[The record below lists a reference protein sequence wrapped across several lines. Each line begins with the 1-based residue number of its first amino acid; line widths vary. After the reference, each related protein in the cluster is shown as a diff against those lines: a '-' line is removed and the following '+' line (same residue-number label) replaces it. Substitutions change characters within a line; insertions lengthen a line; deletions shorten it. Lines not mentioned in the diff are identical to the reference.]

1 MSMTKEMA
9 IVLGEVIGKVE
20 EIKTNSTG
28 ECSGQF
34 LRLRI
39 SVDITKLLK
48 KIIELE
54 Q

>member
-1 MSMTKEMA
+1 MSMIKEMA

-20 EIKTNSTG
+20 EIKTDATG

-39 SVDITKLLK
+39 SVDVTKLLK

>member
-1 MSMTKEMA
+1 MA
-9 IVLGEVIGKVE
+9 VVLGEVIGKVE
-20 EIKTNSTG
+20 EIKTDATW

-34 LRLRI
+34 LMLRT
-39 SVDITKLLK
+39 SVDVTKLLK